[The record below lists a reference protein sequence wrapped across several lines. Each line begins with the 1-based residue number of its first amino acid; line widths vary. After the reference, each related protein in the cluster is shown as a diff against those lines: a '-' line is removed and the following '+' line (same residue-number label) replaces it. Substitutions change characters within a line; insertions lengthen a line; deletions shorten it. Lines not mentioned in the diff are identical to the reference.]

1 MINATNSSTTTPAN
15 RRNLDRLRI
24 ALDHLLAEVL
34 RRGFYGSAAV
44 EIVIEDGTIQYIRH
58 RVEQV
63 QR

>member
-1 MINATNSSTTTPAN
+1 MIRATKPVTTTPTN
-15 RRNLDRLRI
+15 RKKLDRLEF
-24 ALDHLLAEVL
+24 ALERLLSEVL